1 MSPPH
6 ADSAKPVKLDVA
18 LVLEL
23 RLSARWELP
32 LRMARYPHMSTHPGR
47 SADEWAGIIAEAYA
61 AETRPPLTR
70 HLREEVRVIVAE
82 ALREAEA
89 ADSPDAEWCE
99 RVNLVL
105 DRSEMSLHAAVG
117 PRLAA
122 IDDAA
127 GSAVMVHR
135 SEAGRPLR
143 PFGGQ

>member
-1 MSPPH
+1 
-6 ADSAKPVKLDVA
+6 
-18 LVLEL
+18 
-23 RLSARWELP
+23 
-32 LRMARYPHMSTHPGR
+32 MSTHPSR
-47 SADEWAGIIAEAYA
+47 TADEWAGIITEAYTA
-61 AETRPPLTR
+61 MTRPPLTR
-70 HLREEVRVIVAE
+70 QLVAEVRQVIAE

-89 ADSPDAEWCE
+89 ANSPDTERCE

-127 GSAVMVHR
+127 GTAVMMHR

-143 PFGGQ
+143 AFGGQ

>member
-1 MSPPH
+1 
-6 ADSAKPVKLDVA
+6 
-18 LVLEL
+18 
-23 RLSARWELP
+23 
-32 LRMARYPHMSTHPGR
+32 MSTHPGR
-47 SADEWAGIIAEAYA
+47 TVDEWAGIIAEAYA
-61 AETRPPLTR
+61 ARTRPPLTR
-70 HLREEVRVIVAE
+70 QLVDEVRHVIAE

-89 ADSPDAEWCE
+89 ANSADAEWCE

-127 GSAVMVHR
+127 GTAVMMHR

-143 PFGGQ
+143 AFGGQ